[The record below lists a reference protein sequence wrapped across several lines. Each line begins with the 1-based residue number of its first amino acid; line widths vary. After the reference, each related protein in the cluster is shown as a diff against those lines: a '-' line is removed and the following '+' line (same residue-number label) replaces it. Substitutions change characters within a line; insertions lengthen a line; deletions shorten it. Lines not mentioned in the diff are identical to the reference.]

1 MNKSSTNT
9 LIFLNCLIND
19 NVWLIK
25 ILIAKN
31 KKNNDITYTI
41 NAFYLFYW
49 QTRKGTMK
57 NLYFQIRNV
66 RTNHEKGTPV
76 IVFLKV
82 LHLSLL
88 LLVGDLPRV
97 LPVHLNPFFLC
108 HLRQSLNLFPFL
120 LHSVKDKKVLVCYEF
135 VKKWEKKKHK

>member
-88 LLVGDLPRV
+88 LLVCDLPGI
-97 LPVHLNPFFLC
+97 LPVHLYPFFFR
-108 HLRQSLNLFPFL
+108 HLRQSFNFLSFL
-120 LHSVKDKKVLVCYEF
+120 LHSVKFKNVLKIYF
-135 VKKWEKKKHK
+135 FS